1 MAASG
6 PFRRIVLIA
15 TIVISAAGA
24 FVWSR
29 SVDGGSQADV
39 VLDAPGVYV
48 EPGAA
53 TNPPLLT
60 DRLPAVELET
70 ASGAPFA
77 LTSTD
82 DRPMIVN
89 LWYSTC
95 GPCAREL
102 ADFADVAAE
111 AGDAVRFVGVNP
123 YDTAATM
130 TRFAAA
136 RGVTYELLRDPG
148 FSLTNALGVVAF
160 PITLFVDGDGRILE
174 RTGPIDDD
182 ELRVRIAE
190 HWS

>member
-1 MAASG
+1 MLVAA
-6 PFRRIVLIA
+6 
-15 TIVISAAGA
+15 IVISAAGA

-29 SVDGGSQADV
+29 SVDGSSRADV
-39 VLDAPGVYV
+39 VLDTPGEYV
-48 EPGAA
+48 EPSAA

-60 DRLPAVELET
+60 DRLPAVGLET
-70 ASGAPFA
+70 ATGAAFE
-77 LTSTD
+77 LTPTD
-82 DRPMIVN
+82 GRPMIVN

-95 GPCAREL
+95 APCAREL

-130 TRFAAA
+130 KRFAAD

-148 FSLTNALGVVAF
+148 FRFTNSLGVVAF

-182 ELRVRIAE
+182 ELRARIAE